1 MDICLHPRGIQPRT
15 PAANGHPCRVRA
27 RFAVLGCFPTALTL
41 PMENSLLNYGMAKLG
56 EARSPDG
63 SCNGYIQQT
72 ITLNMVR
79 VTRPTRVAEGRQS
92 MDVAH
97 SEVHFVPVHCGTLRC
112 GTTQAREA
120 K

>member
-1 MDICLHPRGIQPRT
+1 MD
-15 PAANGHPCRVRA
+15 
-27 RFAVLGCFPTALTL
+27 
-41 PMENSLLNYGMAKLG
+41 NSLLNYGMAKLG

-79 VTRPTRVAEGRQS
+79 VTRPTRVAEWRQFT
-92 MDVAH
+92 DVAH

>member
-1 MDICLHPRGIQPRT
+1 MDIYLHPRGTQPRT
-15 PAANGHPCRVRA
+15 PAAKGHPCPVHCRLA
-27 RFAVLGCFPTALTL
+27 MLGCFPTALTL
-41 PMENSLLNYGMAKLG
+41 PIENSLLNNGMAKLG

-63 SCNGYIQQT
+63 SCNGYIQQA

-79 VTRPTRVAEGRQS
+79 VTRPTRVAEGRQL